1 MIKSIEDPSQERYV
15 LIALSEDFNI
25 VKIDLTK
32 EILDKVK

>member
-25 VKIDLTK
+25 VKQDSTFQN
-32 EILDKVK
+32 